1 RYVYDDKN
9 HLRFIVSPENR
20 VTEMRY
26 DARGQRTS
34 TVTHAAALDLTTT
47 ATLYDFNGNTNG
59 VNNGLPAAVTHTGS
73 AMKLT
78 MLNQPNADYPGLY
91 MSNRPLGT
99 AWQYEVTLPNK

>member
-1 RYVYDDKN
+1 YRYDFNGNCIYERDAQGNVVERSFGGLNQLQAETKYVQPDPDAAGPALAGEAQTTRYVYDDKN

-47 ATLYDFNGNTNG
+47 AT
-59 VNNGLPAAVTHTGS
+59 
-73 AMKLT
+73 
-78 MLNQPNADYPGLY
+78 
-91 MSNRPLGT
+91 
-99 AWQYEVTLPNK
+99 